1 MKTRRTQN
9 YKQFLMA
16 GFILFTAFVMLVGIY
31 FYTSHVQRS
40 ITNQERRVSNLYI
53 SWIDLKEELYQS
65 SYGPSSFSQLL
76 TKLSRFETV
85 LQEDFL
91 SYKLLGAKLRVEEL
105 ATTLHALYIKWPFV
119 LRELHSLINELAHA
133 EQTDFPSLF
142 APTLLMR
149 SFEQDLIRLDATVR
163 AYSLE
168 QLNRFQLFNNLILTS
183 LVLLLLGFLMFL
195 LSTRQKHLAEE
206 RIRMLTQSLLRMQE
220 DERKQIAYDLH
231 DDIVQ
236 DLASMKMNLDNMVDT
251 YADSKG
257 VPIRE
262 LSNISSMMQELIQ
275 ATRRISG
282 EIRPYN
288 LDHIGLIGAVRGLCN
303 NLAVQTGSQ
312 VRFFPVGMN
321 SLQSDYTTEINLY
334 RITQEALQ
342 NIRKHSKATKIS
354 VRLIA
359 SSPHIL
365 LRVHD
370 NGRGFSP
377 SQGFA
382 QANQTGTHLG
392 LTSMEERTK
401 MLNGKFSINSSLG
414 RGTAI
419 KVKVPMQ
426 YQTTM

>member
-1 MKTRRTQN
+1 MKTRQTQN

-31 FYTSHVQRS
+31 FYTSHVQRA
-40 ITNQERRVSNLYI
+40 ITDQERKVSNLYI
-53 SWIDLKEELYQS
+53 SWIDLKDELYQS
-65 SYGPSSFSQLL
+65 SYGPSSYPQLL
-76 TKLSRFETV
+76 TKLSSFETA
-85 LQEDFL
+85 LQESFL
-91 SYKLLGAKLRVEEL
+91 SNKLFGAKLRVEEL

-119 LRELHSLINELAHA
+119 VRDLHSLIDELAHA
-133 EQTDFPSLF
+133 EQADF
-142 APTLLMR
+142 PTLLMR
-149 SFEQDLIRLDATVR
+149 SFEQDLIRLDETIR

-168 QLNRFQLFNNLILTS
+168 QLNKFQLFNNLILTT
-183 LVLLLLGFLMFL
+183 LVLLLLSFLMFL
-195 LSTRQKHLAEE
+195 LSSRQKHLAEE

-220 DERKQIAYDLH
+220 DERKQVAYDLH

-251 YADSKG
+251 YDNFKG
-257 VPIRE
+257 VPISD
-262 LSNISSMMQELIQ
+262 LSNISNMMQELIQ

-282 EIRPYN
+282 EVRPYN
-288 LDHIGLIGAVRGLCN
+288 LDHMGLVGAIRGLCN

-359 SSPHIL
+359 SSPHVL
-365 LRVHD
+365 LRIQD
-370 NGRGFSP
+370 NGQGFHP
-377 SQGFA
+377 SQSLA
-382 QANQTGTHLG
+382 HAHQAGTHLG
-392 LTSMEERTK
+392 LTSMEERAK
-401 MLNGKFSINSSLG
+401 MLNGEFSITSSSG
-414 RGTAI
+414 RGTEI